1 MAKYG
6 SIHSYAEKGSVK
18 LKNRLFSILSVC
30 LVIVLAF
37 SIFSTVAVFATD
49 DVSESNTTSETQSD
63 AANTSK
69 DTLVD
74 TEEVMGM
81 SLGEKLW
88 FGLQVAAIG
97 MLMVFAVLILLWAII
112 ALMAKIFGS
121 VSKKEEPK
129 TVSAPVVASAS
140 EADESEIVAVATA
153 AIAASRGE
161 SNCAFKVVSIQKIE
175 K

>member
-1 MAKYG
+1 MGKP
-6 SIHSYAEKGSVK
+6 IFAEKGSVK
-18 LKNRLFSILSVC
+18 LKNRLFCILSV
-30 LVIVLAF
+30 VMVFVLAF
-37 SIFSTVAVFATD
+37 SIFGTVSVFASE
-49 DVSESNTTSETQSD
+49 DVSELTTSETQEESAITD
-63 AANTSK
+63 N

-74 TEEVMGM
+74 TEEVMKM
-81 SLGEKLW
+81 SLGEKLL

-97 MLMVFAVLILLWAII
+97 LLMVFAVLILLWAII

-121 VSKKEEPK
+121 VSKKAEPK
-129 TVSAPVVASAS
+129 AAPAPVVVSSS
-140 EADESEIVAVATA
+140 EADESEVVAVATA